1 MRLQA
6 PKHAVA
12 GPITYG
18 CTLHHIRLQ
27 ALGDVLISATFG
39 PLLVGFSYLA
49 QCSGFPGTTP

>member
-12 GPITYG
+12 GPIACG

-49 QCSGFPGTTP
+49 QCSGFPG